1 MPAHEW
7 TQLAGEARRAVE
19 LAVESALA
27 RPPPDPRELI
37 THVFSGQPQEQGG
50 LVPEGHVFAA
60 SSTAP
65 RPLGARINMLTAI
78 RRTLDVELALN
89 PRMLVFGEDVGPKGG
104 VHGATLGLQDKYGA
118 ARVFDTSLSEEGIIG
133 RAVGMALAGL
143 LPVAEI
149 QFRKYADPA
158 AEQLNDCGTLR
169 WRTRNRF
176 AAPMVVRMP
185 GGFFK
190 CGDPWHSQTNEVA
203 WVHGVGWHV
212 AVPSNAEDAVGLL
225 RAALRGNDPVI
236 FFEHRAMLD
245 GAWARRPYPGD
256 EFVVP
261 LGRARTVRAG
271 GEVSVVTWGAMVERC
286 LQAANDSQVDAE
298 VLDLRTL
305 SPWDKGA
312 VRSSVEKTRR
322 CLIVHEDNLTAGFGA
337 EIAAT
342 LAQES
347 FFSLDAPIERLA
359 MPDIPSPHS
368 PVLLEAAVP
377 SVAQII
383 QAIQRLASV

>member
-1 MPAHEW
+1 M
-7 TQLAGEARRAVE
+7 
-19 LAVESALA
+19 
-27 RPPPDPRELI
+27 
-37 THVFSGQPQEQGG
+37 
-50 LVPEGHVFAA
+50 
-60 SSTAP
+60 
-65 RPLGARINMLTAI
+65 
-78 RRTLDVELALN
+78 
-89 PRMLVFGEDVGPKGG
+89 
-104 VHGATLGLQDKYGA
+104 
-118 ARVFDTSLSEEGIIG
+118 
-133 RAVGMALAGL
+133 
-143 LPVAEI
+143 PVAEI

-169 WRTRNRF
+169 WRTHNRF
-176 AAPMVVRMP
+176 AAPLVVRMP

-203 WVHGVGWHV
+203 WVHGVGWQV
-212 AVPSNAEDAVGLL
+212 AVPSNAQDAVGLL

-256 EFVVP
+256 AYVLPFGVASVVRP
-261 LGRARTVRAG
+261 GTEITL
-271 GEVSVVTWGAMVERC
+271 VTWGAMVERC
-286 LQAANDSQVDAE
+286 EAAAAQSQVDAE

-305 SPWDKGA
+305 SPWDKAA
-312 VRSSVEKTRR
+312 VLASVQKTRR

-337 EIAAT
+337 EIAAL
-342 LAQES
+342 LAQEC

-377 SVAQII
+377 SVARIS
-383 QAIQRLASV
+383 ASLQRLASL